1 MTKRGNGE
9 GSIYRR
15 SDGLWVGALSYLNK
29 AGQRKRHVTYDKTQR
44 EVRDKLKAARER
56 LDGGAPVRDARMTLA
71 AYVEH
76 WIATTLAASDR
87 RGSTKELYAGLART
101 HLCPAPLGTLTL
113 DRLRASDVEALVH
126 RKRAEGKSAS
136 TVRQIYTILR
146 AVLDTAVRD
155 ELLAR
160 NPAAMLKRP
169 TVEHREAR
177 YLTTDEI
184 TAFVAT
190 IAEDSL
196 QALYLLLLGTGLRHG
211 EALALLWADLDL
223 DDGSLRVRRTLSR
236 VGGQLVISEPKTDKG
251 RRAVPIPRFVVA
263 ELRAHR
269 VRQPRGAAARRVG
282 LGRSTDSCSPPGRGP
297 RSSPA
302 TPCARWPPPPTG
314 PDCPV
319 SGCTHCDTRRHRRS
333 SPPGCP

>member
-15 SDGLWVGALSYLNK
+15 SDGLWVGALSYLDK
-29 AGQRKRHVTYDKTQR
+29 AGQRKRHVTYGKTQR

-126 RKRAEGKSAS
+126 RKREEGKATS
-136 TVRQIYTILR
+136 TVRQIYTVLR
-146 AVLDTAVRD
+146 TILDTAVRD

-160 NPAAMLKRP
+160 NPAVAVKRP
-169 TVEHREAR
+169 AVERRDAR

-190 IAEDSL
+190 ITEDSL
-196 QALYLLLLGTGLRHG
+196 NGRCTCCCWAPGCGAGKRWRCSGPTSTSTTGRCG
-211 EALALLWADLDL
+211 C
-223 DDGSLRVRRTLSR
+223 
-236 VGGQLVISEPKTDKG
+236 
-251 RRAVPIPRFVVA
+251 
-263 ELRAHR
+263 
-269 VRQPRGAAARRVG
+269 AARCRG
-282 LGRSTDSCSPPGRGP
+282 LADN
-297 RSSPA
+297 
-302 TPCARWPPPPTG
+302 W
-314 PDCPV
+314 
-319 SGCTHCDTRRHRRS
+319 
-333 SPPGCP
+333 